1 MAIPSSTPAIRHPSS
16 FAALVLHATIVNALV
31 LGIRLVASYRTLA
44 LDADALALGIVASA
58 FAILPVFAAVPL
70 GRLTDRYGEP
80 IFLALGALLMGAG
93 AFLTL
98 AAPTI
103 ALLAL
108 SQALLGIGQL
118 MAVIGSQT
126 LVGRWFPS
134 AAARS
139 GRFGLYAAGA
149 AVGQLL
155 GPIAGAIVVGAA
167 LSGDEVLLG
176 VPLFVLPAIVSTAL
190 ALGILV
196 REGRRAPRSGADGR
210 PVAPVPA
217 MTILRWPGMGRTM
230 VASLAINL
238 GVDTLVV
245 FLPAYGEANGL
256 PVEVVGALLALRSA
270 TAIGARVLTGR
281 VVRTLGDGLA
291 LRLVIVI
298 AAAAYLT
305 IPLTANPFV
314 LGIQVILLGL
324 GLGLGQPLTLAW
336 VAATSPPAA
345 MGTAIAVRLT
355 GNRVAQLFAPALL
368 GALAGP
374 AGLAA
379 VFLSLGGLLGASA
392 ALLAWRPMPAG
403 EHREK
408 DG

>member
-80 IFLALGALLMGAG
+80 IFLALGAVLMGAG

-103 ALLAL
+103 PLLAL

-176 VPLFVLPAIVSTAL
+176 VPLFVLPAIVSTGL

-245 FLPAYGEANGL
+245 FL
-256 PVEVVGALLALRSA
+256 
-270 TAIGARVLTGR
+270 GARVLTGR
-281 VVRTLGDGLA
+281 IVRKLGDGPA

-403 EHREK
+403 EQREK
-408 DG
+408 DR